1 MSSNAKKRDQKILIK
16 IAVAL
21 CYGVLSAMAINM
33 FLSHANSY
41 SAGLLGGF
49 TAAAGFIF
57 TKWSACQY
65 ESTGRGFERA
75 TVCVCLV

>member
-21 CYGVLSAMAINM
+21 CYGVLSAMAIVACQLI
-33 FLSHANSY
+33 F
-41 SAGLLGGF
+41 GWFVGGF